1 MLVGMGSGCAGLLA
15 GCLGAGEGKYARR
28 IAING
33 SPTAAATEA
42 TGTAEA
48 TGATETTGATEFTET
63 TDAPTS
69 QGLVLLDHEF
79 YRDGSGG
86 VRGRTENR
94 GDVDLD
100 FIAAHA
106 RFFDRSGTD
115 IGRAS
120 DSQSDFAVGETWA
133 FDAQALD
140 TDPANVARY
149 QLVLIDQRSS
159 EVDPF
164 ASTS

>member
-1 MLVGMGSGCAGLLA
+1 VLVGMGSGCAGLLA

-33 SPTAAATEA
+33 TAGES
-42 TGTAEA
+42 GSSDPPDP
-48 TGATETTGATEFTET
+48 TET

-79 YRDGSGG
+79 YRSNSGG
-86 VRGRTENR
+86 VRGRAANR

-100 FIAAHA
+100 FIAAYA

-115 IGRAS
+115 IGHAS
-120 DSQSDFAVGETWA
+120 DSQSDFAVGETWE
-133 FDAQALD
+133 FEAQALN
-140 TDPANVARY
+140 TDPSNVARY
-149 QLVLIDQRSS
+149 QLVLIDQRTS

-164 ASTS
+164 AGTS

>member
-1 MLVGMGSGCAGLLA
+1 MQRRRVLAGVGTVCLGLA

-33 SPTAAATEA
+33 TPNGSVER
-42 TGTAEA
+42 
-48 TGATETTGATEFTET
+48 
-63 TDAPTS
+63 TDTPTS

-79 YRDGSGG
+79 YRRGPGG
-86 VRGRTENR
+86 VRGRAANR
-94 GDVDLD
+94 GDVALD
-100 FIAAHA
+100 FIAAYV

-115 IGRAS
+115 IGHAS
-120 DSQSDFAVGETWA
+120 DSQSDFEVGETWK
-133 FDAQALD
+133 FNAQALN
-140 TDPANVARY
+140 TDPSRVTRY

-164 ASTS
+164 AGTT

>member
-1 MLVGMGSGCAGLLA
+1 MQRRRVLAGLGGGCVGLLA

-33 SPTAAATEA
+33 TAGES
-42 TGTAEA
+42 GNSDS
-48 TGATETTGATEFTET
+48 GDPTET

-79 YRDGSGG
+79 YRSGSGG

-133 FDAQALD
+133 FDARTLD

-149 QLVLIDQRSS
+149 RLVLIDQRSS

-164 ASTS
+164 AGTS

>member
-1 MLVGMGSGCAGLLA
+1 MQRRRVLAGVGTVCMGLA

-33 SPTAAATEA
+33 TPGNSGGTES
-42 TGTAEA
+42 
-48 TGATETTGATEFTET
+48 TET
-63 TDAPTS
+63 TDAPSS

-79 YRDGSGG
+79 YRGGSGG
-86 VRGRTENR
+86 VRGRAANR
-94 GDVDLD
+94 GDVDFD
-100 FIAAHA
+100 FIAAYV

-115 IGRAS
+115 IGHAS
-120 DSQSDFAVGETWA
+120 DSEGSFEVGEIWE
-133 FDAQALD
+133 FNAQALN
-140 TDPANVARY
+140 TDPSRVARY

-164 ASTS
+164 AGTT

>member
-1 MLVGMGSGCAGLLA
+1 MQRRRVLAGVGTVCMGLT

-33 SPTAAATEA
+33 TPNGSAS
-42 TGTAEA
+42 GTD
-48 TGATETTGATEFTET
+48 T
-63 TDAPTS
+63 PTS

-79 YRDGSGG
+79 YRSGSGG
-86 VRGRTENR
+86 VRGRAANR
-94 GDVDLD
+94 GDVALD
-100 FIAAHA
+100 FIAAYA

-115 IGRAS
+115 IGHAS
-120 DSQSDFAVGETWA
+120 DSESNFEVGQTWE
-133 FDAQALD
+133 FNAQALD
-140 TDPANVARY
+140 TDPSRVARY

-164 ASTS
+164 AGTT

>member
-33 SPTAAATEA
+33 SPTAA
-42 TGTAEA
+42 
-48 TGATETTGATEFTET
+48 ATETTGATEFTET

-86 VRGRTENR
+86 VRGRTANR